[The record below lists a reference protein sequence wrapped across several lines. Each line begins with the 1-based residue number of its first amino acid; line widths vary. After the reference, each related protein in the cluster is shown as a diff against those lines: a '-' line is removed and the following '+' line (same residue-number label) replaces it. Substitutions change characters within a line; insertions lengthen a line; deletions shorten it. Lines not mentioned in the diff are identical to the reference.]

1 MTNVDAGEAVSLS
14 SDDSGPAANSVELAV
29 IGRIGVV
36 GHEQETLDADAEFPV
51 SADPV
56 DFVRTHSRCRLWGWL
71 FMPKSRRRQDSTSGE
86 AATGIGAGSTV
97 PRPVLGYLSGH
108 LAGFAGEL
116 HRLGA
121 ASVWPRPT

>member
-1 MTNVDAGEAVSLS
+1 MTNVDAGEAVSPS
-14 SDDSGPAANSVELAV
+14 TDDSGPAANSVELAV
-29 IGRIGVV
+29 TGRIGVV
-36 GHEQETLDADAEFPV
+36 RHEQETLDADAEFPAT
-51 SADPV
+51 ADPV
-56 DFVRTHSRCRLWGWL
+56 DFVCTHSRCRLWGSL
-71 FMPKSRRRQDSTSGE
+71 VEDRNPRRQDSTHDE
-86 AATGIGAGSTV
+86 AATVIWAGSTV

>member
-1 MTNVDAGEAVSLS
+1 MTNVDAGEAVSPS
-14 SDDSGPAANSVELAV
+14 TDDSGPAANSVELAV
-29 IGRIGVV
+29 TGRIGVV
-36 GHEQETLDADAEFPV
+36 RHEQETLDADAEFPAT
-51 SADPV
+51 ADPV
-56 DFVRTHSRCRLWGWL
+56 DLSALIRAADCGARSSWTGI
-71 FMPKSRRRQDSTSGE
+71 RRRQDFTCEE